1 MEQAG
6 QTVVQF
12 QEIQV
17 SSEGVATCPSGQ
29 GQQRRGLGLAR
40 PHTL

>member
-6 QTVVQF
+6 QTLAQF

-17 SSEGVATCPSGQ
+17 SSERVATCPSGQ
-29 GQQRRGLGLAR
+29 AQRRRGLGLPR